1 MLRNEIGSEVWRRPE
16 LRVNSKTVSLGSQ
29 FHRYFISGRTA
40 LEHIIK
46 DIIARNGDFS
56 VALPSYC
63 CYSMIEPF
71 IRNGIRRLKFYDVLA
86 GDEGLE
92 LNTELSDTDVVFIM
106 DYFGVTSEA
115 TTRLIQ
121 QASEK
126 GKLTIL
132 DTTQS
137 EFCKSSNTEKVD
149 YSFCSYRKWFYTN
162 AAYANAKNGFIS
174 EMSIICDS
182 NYTSAR
188 NAAAKAKEAYM
199 SGESDSKDYLGIYHS
214 ADLALKDDYS
224 GYTPEKVET
233 DYVLHIDSEHIA
245 LARRENARRLIKGLS
260 GLVNDKFRIVFPQ
273 VKDCDAPL
281 FVPIILDESERNGL
295 RRYLTSRDIY
305 CPIHWGI
312 TDYHNDLSDRQRN
325 IYNTE
330 LSLICDQRYGFDGID
345 REIYEIVRYFREIK

>member
-1 MLRNEIGSEVWRRPE
+1 MIRNEIGSEFWRRPE
-16 LRVNSKTVSLGSQ
+16 PRVSSATVSPDSQ

-40 LEHIIK
+40 LEHIIA
-46 DIIARNGDFS
+46 DIKVHNGEFS

-71 IRNGIRRLKFYDVLA
+71 IRNGIRRLKFYDVLV
-86 GDEGLE
+86 GDEGFE
-92 LNTELSDTDVVFIM
+92 LNTELSNTDVVFIM

-115 TTRLIQ
+115 TTGLVQ
-121 QASEK
+121 QASDQ
-126 GKLTIL
+126 GILTVL

-137 EFCKSSNTEKVD
+137 IFCKSTDLEKVD

-174 EMSIICDS
+174 EMPIICDS

-224 GYTPEKVET
+224 GYTPEKTEI
-233 DYVLHIDSEHIA
+233 DYVLHIDSERIA
-245 LARRENARRLIKGLS
+245 SARRENARRLIKGLS
-260 GLVNDKFRIVFPQ
+260 GLANDKFSIVLPQ

-295 RRYLTSRDIY
+295 RRYLISRDIY
-305 CPIHWGI
+305 CPIHWGL

-325 IYNTE
+325 IYHTE
-330 LSLICDQRYGFDGID
+330 LSLICDQRYGFDSID